1 MNEPQNPHDSLKDVW
16 QRESEGFDSEKELV
30 MSRKLLRAKQ
40 QSLHDY
46 LQIASSNT
54 YLLALSFVPLF
65 ILLAL
70 QKRSVELMLIGNIV
84 IVFVLLSGTLITWLF
99 QRRAE
104 SKLVEWDMNVLEY
117 QKRLIETIE
126 ENIAFSKAIKYCFA
140 PPLFLGISLAAFP
153 NMHHFLSTPVCI
165 GILGVV
171 FICFESC
178 IWMMSNRKRVQEL
191 ERRRADV
198 QKLIEELH

>member
-16 QRESEGFDSEKELV
+16 QKEDKGSDSDRELV
-30 MSRKLLRAKQ
+30 ISRKLLREKR

-46 LQIASSNT
+46 LQIASTNT

-65 ILLAL
+65 ILLAFK
-70 QKRSVELMLIGNIV
+70 KRSVELMLIGNV
-84 IVFVLLSGTLITWLF
+84 IVVFMLLSGTFITWLF

-104 SKLVEWDMNVLEY
+104 SKLVEWEANVLEY

-126 ENIAFSKAIKYCFA
+126 ENIAFSRAIKYWFA
-140 PPLFLGISLAAFP
+140 PPLFIGISLAAFP
-153 NMHHFLSTPVCI
+153 NMHRFLSAPVCI
-165 GILGVV
+165 GILCGV

-178 IWMMSNRKRVQEL
+178 IWIMSDRKRVQEL
-191 ERRRADV
+191 ERRKADV
-198 QKLIEELH
+198 RKLIEELL